1 MNSALARSIADL
13 SNRWRSR
20 FSRWRSSPKSGHL
33 RRGARGEKLACRFL
47 RRNGYKVLYRNFR
60 GRTGG
65 EIDVVC
71 RDNDTLVFVEVKTRT
86 SEDFGR
92 PFEAVDRAKRKR
104 ISRGGL
110 AWLRMLGGLAWLRML
125 DNPDI
130 LFRFDVVEV
139 IIADD
144 AKPRLE
150 LIKNAFPLSKPYL
163 Y

>member
-1 MNSALARSIADL
+1 
-13 SNRWRSR
+13 
-20 FSRWRSSPKSGHL
+20 
-33 RRGARGEKLACRFL
+33 LACRFL
-47 RRNGYKVLYRNFR
+47 RRNGYNVLYRNFK
-60 GRTGG
+60 GRSGG
-65 EIDVVC
+65 EIDIVC

-86 SEDFGR
+86 REDFGR
-92 PFEAVDRAKRKR
+92 PVTAVDRQKQKR
-104 ISRGGL
+104 ISR
-110 AWLRMLGGLAWLRML
+110 GGLAWLRML

-139 IIADD
+139 IIRDG